1 MPEKGFK
8 SVLWQNCKRYNL
20 ACRLNRSKWQSSSV
34 KSPQMLYGING
45 KCVIKCAKF
54 IGLHDNA
61 ILNRDLNHWTIC
73 GCFVQFTVRVYLVTI
88 PPPGHYPP
96 CLAIK
101 IAISFLLRPHLLL
114 TLRWIQAKIKRVA
127 ERKLQAAMD
136 KVQFSNVGGRNLTD
150 DDDDDAYVKQVMVS
164 GAAFQSVQSVSP
176 VSLINHS
183 ISKSV
188 T

>member
-1 MPEKGFK
+1 
-8 SVLWQNCKRYNL
+8 
-20 ACRLNRSKWQSSSV
+20 
-34 KSPQMLYGING
+34 
-45 KCVIKCAKF
+45 
-54 IGLHDNA
+54 
-61 ILNRDLNHWTIC
+61 
-73 GCFVQFTVRVYLVTI
+73 
-88 PPPGHYPP
+88 
-96 CLAIK
+96 
-101 IAISFLLRPHLLL
+101 
-114 TLRWIQAKIKRVA
+114 
-127 ERKLQAAMD
+127 MD